1 MDASQ
6 ALAAGLLGKAPPGAS
21 LPVGSAPPDP
31 RRLDLATAPPP
42 TDTRSAAALTPPPAA
57 SLGPASGAKG
67 IDPLV
72 GTTIDGRYVV
82 DKRLGEGG
90 MGVVYLAR
98 HRVIDRKVALKVL
111 RAEFA
116 RDQEIVDRFLQE
128 AKTASSIGNPHIV
141 DIHDFGVLE
150 DGSTYFAMEFL
161 DGQPLMDVIVR
172 EKIPLDRLLSIGIQI
187 CDGLGAAHER
197 GIVHRDLKPD
207 NVYLLRRK
215 DADFVK
221 VLDFGIAKVEH
232 AAGPKL
238 TRAGAV
244 FGTPHY
250 MSPEQA
256 AGTPIDHRA
265 DIYALGVILYEM
277 ATGQLPFDSDNAMT
291 ILSQHMY
298 KAPMP
303 LRSLVN
309 GADRPA
315 GLEAIVQKCL
325 LKRPE
330 HRYATM
336 SELAEDLKR
345 LSRGEAPKAISD
357 LMARSS
363 STGIPADYFKAA
375 SSATG
380 PILPA
385 TPAGAGK
392 SRVPLLLGLT
402 ALATVAVAATAYLV
416 SGQHAGTDHG
426 VEPPPEPSAPAPA
439 AATPTKDAPAARTP
453 RRHVLQSAIAG
464 AVLVDEGTERAL
476 PAEIAVAAG
485 ETREVEVRAPG
496 HRARTIRLEGADD
509 GVEKGLVVE
518 LEPDAA
524 SAGATSSAAGASP
537 TPTQPKTPPPS
548 TKPSA
553 SAPATA
559 AAGATAP
566 KPPPTSKPK
575 EPPPDGPIKIF

>member
-1 MDASQ
+1 VGRSTAGLLACQAMSAAGRAPTPPVGGPETRPSDASTAARAQRPMNGTLEMDASQ
-6 ALAAGLLGKAPPGAS
+6 AIAAGLLGKVEPGAS
-21 LPVGSAPPDP
+21 LP
-31 RRLDLATAPPP
+31 LAG
-42 TDTRSAAALTPPPAA
+42 TPAPPAA
-57 SLGPASGAKG
+57 QPSGSVSAQKG
-67 IDPLV
+67 ADPLL

-116 RDQEIVDRFLQE
+116 RDHEIVERFLQE

-141 DIHDFGVLE
+141 DIHDFGVLA

-161 DGQPLMDVIVR
+161 DGEPLMDVIVR
-172 EKIPLDRLLSIGIQI
+172 EKMPLERIVQIGVQI

-207 NVYLLRRK
+207 NVYLLRRNE
-215 DADFVK
+215 ADFVK

-303 LRSLVN
+303 LRSLVQ

-336 SELAEDLKR
+336 AELSDDLKR
-345 LSRGEAPKAISD
+345 LARGEAPKAISD

-363 STGIPADYFKAA
+363 STGIPADYFRAA
-375 SSATG
+375 GSATG

-385 TPAGAGK
+385 SPSGARSKHTGLVIAGVALLTTGLAAAG
-392 SRVPLLLGLT
+392 LLAMRASDSGAPGL
-402 ALATVAVAATAYLV
+402 AVAADAPEAPSSAASPAAKPAEPTATGANDSMPP
-416 SGQHAGTDHG
+416 SG
-426 VEPPPEPSAPAPA
+426 VPSASSTVGAVAPASATSARASAPTPTAAPAPK
-439 AATPTKDAPAARTP
+439 PS
-453 RRHVLQSAIAG
+453 VSSAVGVAG
-464 AVLVDEGTERAL
+464 GV
-476 PAEIAVAAG
+476 
-485 ETREVEVRAPG
+485 APG
-496 HRARTIRLEGADD
+496 
-509 GVEKGLVVE
+509 GV
-518 LEPDAA
+518 
-524 SAGATSSAAGASP
+524 
-537 TPTQPKTPPPS
+537 
-548 TKPSA
+548 
-553 SAPATA
+553 
-559 AAGATAP
+559 ATAP
-566 KPPPTSKPK
+566 KPTQNAVVAPPTQPRAPASTKPK
-575 EPPPDGPIKIF
+575 DPPPEGPIKIF